1 VVSLSNH
8 FKPFDT
14 LRANGWWQPPIS
26 IAMQQS
32 NPFMVSL
39 SNRFKPF
46 DALRA
51 NGWWQPPISIA
62 MQQSNPFV
70 VSLSN
75 HFKPFDKAFSPE
87 QSRRVRANGW

>member
-1 VVSLSNH
+1 
-8 FKPFDT
+8 
-14 LRANGWWQPPIS
+14 
-26 IAMQQS
+26 MQQS

-75 HFKPFDKAFSPE
+75 HFNPFVVSLSNHFKPFDKAFSPE

>member
-1 VVSLSNH
+1 
-8 FKPFDT
+8 
-14 LRANGWWQPPIS
+14 
-26 IAMQQS
+26 MQQS
-32 NPFMVSL
+32 NPFVVRL
-39 SNRFKPF
+39 SNHFKPF

-51 NGWWQPPISIA
+51 NGWRQPIVSFS

-87 QSRRVRANGW
+87 HSRRVRANGW